1 MLSAAVFTIAEII
14 YAPVEY
20 MLIDNITPVGMKAS
34 YFSAQSLGWLGAA
47 VNSLA
52 SGVILTM
59 LPAWA
64 LVLNGMPI
72 PPAGQAIVR

>member
-1 MLSAAVFTIAEII
+1 
-14 YAPVEY
+14 

-52 SGVILTM
+52 SGVILTT

>member
-52 SGVILTM
+52 SGVILTT
-59 LPAWA
+59 LPAGA
-64 LVLNGMPI
+64 LVLKGMPI